1 MSLAVT
7 LEYSLGGEARIPG
20 PLLPNLGGA
29 RVNAKGTTRDY
40 LTHLNAIPGQ
50 KMTQKPRFF
59 RGG

>member
-7 LEYSLGGEARIPG
+7 LEYFLGGEARIPG

-29 RVNAKGTTRDY
+29 RVNAKGTTQDY

>member
-50 KMTQKPRFF
+50 KMT
-59 RGG
+59 

>member
-7 LEYSLGGEARIPG
+7 LEYSLSSEARIPG
-20 PLLPNLGGA
+20 PLHLNLGGA

-40 LTHLNAIPGQ
+40 LTHLNGIPGQ
-50 KMTQKPRFF
+50 KMTQKPGFL

>member
-7 LEYSLGGEARIPG
+7 LDYSLGSEARIPG

-29 RVNAKGTTRDY
+29 WVNAKGTTLDY
-40 LTHLNAIPGQ
+40 LTHLNGIPGQ
-50 KMTQKPRFF
+50 KMTQKPGFF

>member
-1 MSLAVT
+1 
-7 LEYSLGGEARIPG
+7 LGSEARIPG
-20 PLLPNLGGA
+20 PLHPNLGGA

-50 KMTQKPRFF
+50 KMTQNPRFF